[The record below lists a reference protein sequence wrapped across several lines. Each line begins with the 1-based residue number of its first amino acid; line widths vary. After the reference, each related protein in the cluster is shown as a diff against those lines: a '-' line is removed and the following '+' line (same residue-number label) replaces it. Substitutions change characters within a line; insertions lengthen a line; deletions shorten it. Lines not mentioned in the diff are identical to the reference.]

1 MTFLQQSQEWYS
13 ALQMRNRKPVTNTTL
28 KAYRSYLKV
37 WVVPRV
43 GALEVATFSNSR
55 LKTFVSELVSARL
68 SPKTIEEIVSV
79 IKKIV
84 ASVVNEEGVP
94 LYPRQWNHSYADI
107 PIVKR
112 NEQET
117 PCATE
122 SQIER
127 AVRDSRLDYSMF
139 FALIAG
145 TGMRFGEARAV
156 RFGEV
161 AEHTCWDYRNQIINV
176 RTQFQRNNEVRP
188 KTDAGYRTIEI
199 PARLHAY
206 LSEHSQNKVLGDLL
220 FVNDTGVGPIYEQT
234 ARMFH
239 LNKTG
244 IPGFHSIRRFR
255 VTHLRHAGV
264 PEEIIRFWIGH
275 SSSDITDHYSRLANN
290 AEIRKGW
297 VERAGLGFTLPKRMD
312 NNVGCVL

>member
-1 MTFLQQSQEWYS
+1 MTFLQQSQEWYY

-37 WVVPRV
+37 WIVPRV
-43 GALEVATFSNSR
+43 GDLEVATFSNSR
-55 LKTFVSELVSARL
+55 LKTFVSELVSAKL
-68 SPKTIEEIVSV
+68 GPKTIEEIVSV

-94 LYPRQWNHSYADI
+94 LYPRQWNHNYADV

-112 NEQET
+112 SEQET

-127 AVRDSRLDYSMF
+127 AVRDARLDYSLLF
-139 FALIAG
+139 GLIAG
-145 TGMRFGEARAV
+145 TGLRFGEARAV
-156 RFGEV
+156 RFGDDPV
-161 AEHTCWDYRNQIINV
+161 HTCWDYRNQIIIV
-176 RTQFQRNNEVRP
+176 RTQFQGIAEVRP
-188 KTDAGYRTIEI
+188 KTDAGYRSIEI

-206 LSEHSQNKVLGDLL
+206 LSEHTQGKVLGDFL
-220 FVNDTGVGPIYEQT
+220 FANETGRGPIYEQT
-234 ARMFH
+234 ARAFH
-239 LNKTG
+239 LKKTG
-244 IPGFHSIRRFR
+244 IPGFHAIRRFR

-275 SSSDITDHYSRLANN
+275 SSSDITDRYSKLADNP
-290 AEIRKGW
+290 EIRKGW
-297 VERAGLGFTLPKRMD
+297 VERAGLGFTLPKRTD
-312 NNVGCVL
+312 ENVGCVL